1 MASKQWLLPLRFLIL
16 VILLMLFSLFFSFLA
31 ARFQENAAPTLT
43 DPQPPFSTVILDAGH
58 GGEDGGAVSPQ
69 GYFEKDLN
77 LAICEQMQTMLLSN
91 GVNTVMTR
99 TEDILLY
106 DRSVDYQG
114 RKKALDLLARRRIG
128 EETPDSLFV
137 SIHMNAY
144 PLSQYTGLQVWYSP
158 NDPSSLELARQIQTT
173 VSSHLQPQND
183 RKVKAAGSNIYL
195 LHHLQS
201 PALLVECGF
210 LSNPEEAERLHDP
223 EYQRQLAFLISLSLL
238 QGENQGEK

>member
-1 MASKQWLLPLRFLIL
+1 MASKQWLLPLRFSILI
-16 VILLMLFSLFFSFLA
+16 ILLLIFSLVFSFLA
-31 ARFQENAAPTLT
+31 ARFQESTKPTLT
-43 DPQPPFSTVILDAGH
+43 EPQPPFSTVILDAGH

-69 GYFEKDLN
+69 GYFEKDIN
-77 LAICEQMQTMLLSN
+77 LAICEQMRTMLLSN

-99 TEDILLY
+99 TEDVLLY
-106 DRSVDYQG
+106 DKNVDYQG

-183 RKVKAAGSNIYL
+183 RQVKAAGSNIYL

-210 LSNPEEAERLHDP
+210 LSNPEEAERLYDP
-223 EYQRQLAFLISLSLL
+223 AYQRQLAFLISLSIL

>member
-1 MASKQWLLPLRFLIL
+1 MASKQWLLPLRFSILI
-16 VILLMLFSLFFSFLA
+16 ILLLIFSLVFSFLA
-31 ARFQENAAPTLT
+31 ARFQENTKPTLT
-43 DPQPPFSTVILDAGH
+43 EPQPPFSTVILDAGH

-69 GYFEKDLN
+69 GYFEKDIN
-77 LAICEQMQTMLLSN
+77 LAICEQMRTMLLSN

-99 TEDILLY
+99 TEDVLLY
-106 DRSVDYQG
+106 DKNVDYQG

-158 NDPSSLELARQIQTT
+158 NDPSSVELARQIQTT

-183 RKVKAAGSNIYL
+183 RQVKAAGSNIYL
-195 LHHLQS
+195 LHHLRS